1 MQNTGLVLEGGGMR
15 GAFTAGVLRY
25 LMDENIYIPY
35 TIGVSAG
42 ACNGSSYIARQL
54 DRNYK
59 VIIQYSRHP
68 EYLSFKR
75 FLRNRELFGMDFIF
89 DRMPKELI
97 PFDMQ
102 TFCQSKEGF
111 VVVTTDCETGEAVYF
126 DKGKHSEDML
136 TIIRASSSLP
146 LFAPE
151 VSYQGRLLLDGG
163 IADPIPIKKSVMDGN
178 KKNIV
183 VLTKNNGYIAGPSN
197 FNWFAMRK
205 YKKYSG
211 LIRAIK
217 DHHNIY
223 NETIRYLKEEEEK
236 GNVVIIRPIEKLDVS
251 SIGRNKRK
259 LEKLYNQGYT
269 EAKKAYGKLKEL
281 L

>member
-25 LMDENIYIPY
+25 LMEEDIYIPY

-54 DRNYK
+54 DRNYR

-68 EYLSFKR
+68 EYISFRR
-75 FLRNRELFGMDFIF
+75 FLRNRELFGMDLIF
-89 DRMPKELI
+89 DKMPNELV

-111 VVVTTDCETGEAVYF
+111 VVGTTDCETGEAVYF
-126 DKGKHSEDML
+126 DKGTYSKDML
-136 TIIRASSSLP
+136 TILRASSSLP

-151 VSYQGRLLLDGG
+151 VSFKGKFLLDGG
-163 IADPIPIKKSVMDGN
+163 IADPIPIKKSVRDGN

-183 VLTKNNGYIAGPSN
+183 VLTKNKEYIARPSN
-197 FNWFAMRK
+197 LNWFAMRK
-205 YKKYSG
+205 YKKYMG
-211 LIRAIK
+211 LLRAIK

-223 NETIRYLKEEEEK
+223 NETVRYLEEEEEK
-236 GNVVIIRPIEKLDVS
+236 GNVVIIRPMQKLDVS
-251 SIGRNKRK
+251 SIGRNLQK
-259 LEKLYNQGYT
+259 LEKLYNQGYA
-269 EAKKAYGKLKEL
+269 EAKNAYRKLKEL